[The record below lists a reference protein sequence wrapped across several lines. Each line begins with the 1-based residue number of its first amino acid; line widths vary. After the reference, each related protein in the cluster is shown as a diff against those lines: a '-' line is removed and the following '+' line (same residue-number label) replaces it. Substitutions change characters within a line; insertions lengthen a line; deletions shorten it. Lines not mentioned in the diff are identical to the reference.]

1 MKFVKR
7 GSLYRAALPED
18 VGHGILGLLS
28 RGPQPL
34 RVERRYQV
42 FYSLLRRR
50 RRIRRP
56 ELLLLLLLL
65 KVVKLLLSLDVLLM
79 VSLLPEYTCTSGMF
93 SDSR

>member
-56 ELLLLLLLL
+56 ELLLLLLL

-79 VSLLPEYTCTSGMF
+79 VSLLPEYTCTSGIF